1 MPKSKFVD
9 FKAIKAAVTMEQVL
23 QHYGLLDNM
32 KRSGDSLSG
41 CCPIHNGTN
50 PTQFRVSISKNVWN
64 CFSECKHGGN
74 VLDFVA
80 EKEVISVHAAALKL
94 GEWFELPAT
103 DTPSEEEN
111 EPRATSAPRQT
122 QTVASTASKEKFK
135 PEDSTP
141 NPPLKFR
148 LEHLDGKHPYLTER
162 GLTPDTIVDFGVG
175 FCAKGMMAG
184 RIAIPVHN
192 GEGKVVAYAG
202 RFPGEPPDGNT
213 PKYKLPPGFKKSLE
227 LFNLDR
233 ALKESPDKPL
243 VLVEGF
249 FDCMKLHQHGV
260 KKVVALMGS
269 SMSPA
274 QEELIR
280 RHTDRHSQ
288 VIVLLDEDDAG
299 REGRENIATRLARFV
314 FVKTHVFEKEG
325 HQPSQLS
332 AEEAHEICG
341 GAP

>member
-1 MPKSKFVD
+1 MPKTKFVD
-9 FKAIKAAVTMEQVL
+9 FKSIKAAVTMEQVL
-23 QHYGLLDNM
+23 EHYGLLESM

-50 PTQFRVSISKNVWN
+50 PTQFRVSVSKNVWN

-74 VLDFVA
+74 TLDFVA

-94 GEWFELPAT
+94 IEWFDLPAT
-103 DTPSEEEN
+103 DTPPEEEG
-111 EPRATSAPRQT
+111 ESPRAASAPRQT
-122 QTVASTASKEKFK
+122 PAPPPTASKEKSK
-135 PEDSTP
+135 PEDATP

-162 GLTPDTIVDFGVG
+162 GLTPETIVDFGVG

-202 RFPGEPPDGNT
+202 RYPGEPPDANT

-233 ALKESPDKPL
+233 AMKEPGPL
-243 VLVEGF
+243 VIVEGF
-249 FDCMKLHQHGV
+249 FDCMKLWQHGV

-269 SMSPA
+269 TLSPA

-280 RHTDRHSQ
+280 KHTDRHSQ
-288 VIVLLDEDDAG
+288 VIVVLDEDDAG
-299 REGRENIATRLARFV
+299 REGRENIAARLARFL

-325 HQPSQLS
+325 QQPSQLS
-332 AEEAHEICG
+332 AEEAHELCG

>member
-1 MPKSKFVD
+1 MSKSKFVD
-9 FKAIKAAVTMEQVL
+9 FKSIKAAVTMKQVL
-23 QHYGLLDNM
+23 DRYGLLESM

-50 PTQFRVSISKNVWN
+50 PTQFRVSVSKNVWN

-74 VLDFVA
+74 TLDFVA

-94 GEWFELPAT
+94 IEWFDLPAT
-103 DTPSEEEN
+103 DTPPEEEA
-111 EPRATSAPRQT
+111 EPPRAAAAPRQT
-122 QTVASTASKEKFK
+122 PAPAPTASKEKFK

-162 GLTPDTIVDFGVG
+162 GLSPETIVDFGVG

-233 ALKESPDKPL
+233 ALKEPGPL

-260 KKVVALMGS
+260 RKVVALMGS
-269 SMSPA
+269 TMSPA

-288 VIVLLDEDDAG
+288 VVVILDEDNAG
-299 REGRENIATRLARFV
+299 REGRENIAARLARFV
-314 FVKTHVFEKEG
+314 FVKTHVFEQEG
-325 HQPSQLS
+325 QQPSQMS
-332 AEEAHEICG
+332 AEEIQQLTG
-341 GAP
+341 GVL

>member
-1 MPKSKFVD
+1 MPKTKFVD
-9 FKAIKAAVTMEQVL
+9 FKSIKAAVTMEQVL
-23 QHYGLLDNM
+23 DRYGLLEQM

-41 CCPIHNGTN
+41 CCPLHGGSN
-50 PTQFRVSISKNVWN
+50 PTQFRVSISKNCWN

-80 EKEVISVHAAALKL
+80 EKDKTSVHAAALKL
-94 GEWFELPAT
+94 MEWFDLPAT
-103 DTPSEEEN
+103 DTSPEEEA
-111 EPRATSAPRQT
+111 EPPRAASAPRQT
-122 QTVASTASKEKFK
+122 PAPAPTASKQQFK

-141 NPPLKFR
+141 NPSLKFR
-148 LEHLDGKHPYLTER
+148 LEHLDGKHPYLPER
-162 GLTPDTIVDFGVG
+162 GLTPETIVDFGVG
-175 FCAKGMMAG
+175 FCAKGMMAE

-233 ALKESPDKPL
+233 AKKEPRELPL
-243 VLVEGF
+243 IVVEGF

-269 SMSPA
+269 TLSSA

-280 RHTDRHSQ
+280 QHTDRHSQ
-288 VIVLLDEDDAG
+288 VIVMLDEDEAGRAG
-299 REGRENIATRLARFV
+299 REDIATRLSRFV
-314 FVKTHVFEKEG
+314 FVKTHVFAEENR
-325 HQPSQLS
+325 QPSQMT
-332 AEEAHEICG
+332 AEEITSLLT
-341 GAP
+341 

>member
-1 MPKSKFVD
+1 MSKTKFVD
-9 FKAIKAAVTMEQVL
+9 FKSIKAAVTMEQVL
-23 QHYGLLDNM
+23 DRYGLLDSM

-50 PTQFRVSISKNVWN
+50 PTQFRVSVSKSVWN

-74 VLDFVA
+74 TLDFVA

-94 GEWFELPAT
+94 IEWFDLSTT
-103 DTPSEEEN
+103 DAPPEEE
-111 EPRATSAPRQT
+111 EAPRAASVPRQT
-122 QTVASTASKEKFK
+122 QAPAPTASKEKFK

-162 GLTPDTIVDFGVG
+162 GLTPETLVDFGVG

-202 RFPGEPPDGNT
+202 RFPGEPPDANT

-233 ALKESPDKPL
+233 AVKEPGAL

-249 FDCMKLHQHGV
+249 FDCMRLHQHGV

-269 SMSPA
+269 TMSVA

-288 VIVLLDEDDAG
+288 VVVILDEDDAG
-299 REGRENIATRLARFV
+299 RGGRENIAARLARFV

-325 HQPSQLS
+325 QQPSQLS
-332 AEEAHEICG
+332 AEEVQEICG
-341 GAP
+341 GAR

>member
-9 FKAIKAAVTMEQVL
+9 FKSIKSAVTMEQVL
-23 QHYGLLDNM
+23 DRYGLLESM

-50 PTQFRVSISKNVWN
+50 PTQFRVSVSKNVWN

-94 GEWFELPAT
+94 IEWFDLSTT
-103 DTPSEEEN
+103 DTPPEEEA
-111 EPRATSAPRQT
+111 EPPRAASAPRQS
-122 QTVASTASKEKFK
+122 QAPAPTASKAKFK

-162 GLTPDTIVDFGVG
+162 GLSPETIVDFGVG

-202 RFPGEPPDGNT
+202 RFPGEPPDANT

-233 ALKESPDKPL
+233 AIKEPGPL
-243 VLVEGF
+243 MLVEGF

-260 KKVVALMGS
+260 RKVVALMGS
-269 SMSPA
+269 TLSPA

-280 RHTDRHSQ
+280 KHTDRHSQ

-299 REGRENIATRLARFV
+299 REGRETIAARLARFL
-314 FVKTHVFEKEG
+314 FVKTHVFEQEG
-325 HQPSQLS
+325 QQPSQLS
-332 AEEAHEICG
+332 AEEVQDVCG